1 MKASFLLV
9 AFNTEL
15 DNPPAMKKYITEAEY
30 KLLKEDFVKDIELN
44 EIPYTITAKRTFQHS
59 QFDGQV
65 LMTII
70 DVKPA
75 AK

>member
-15 DNPPAMKKYITEAEY
+15 DNPPAMKKYITEGEY

-44 EIPYTITAKRTFQHS
+44 KIPFTITTKRTFQHS

-75 AK
+75 VK